1 MPPSAHKIIE
11 NLLYTNNCVRA
22 LTDKVNHCE
31 KKLQF
36 ESASLPQDVD
46 AICGLSN
53 KLASMQDERTKA
65 YEARA
70 TARAA
75 IDELFA
81 SLRG

>member
-1 MPPSAHKIIE
+1 MPVSAHKIIE
-11 NLLYTNNCVRA
+11 NLTYSNNCVRA

-31 KKLQF
+31 KRLQF
-36 ESASLPQDVD
+36 EAASLPQDVD
-46 AICGLSN
+46 VICGLSH
-53 KLASMQDERTKA
+53 KLASMKEERDKA